1 MYRAKMQAI
10 KILEILIDFRSSV
23 RLKHLLNDFKLVRI
37 PIMHTHTRARV
48 YTRPS
53 ASSTESVCER
63 ETVSVGECACMP
75 CRRLQ
80 YHTHTHR

>member
-37 PIMHTHTRARV
+37 PIMHTHTHARACTHAHPRHRQRV
-48 YTRPS
+48 C
-53 ASSTESVCER
+53 V
-63 ETVSVGECACMP
+63 
-75 CRRLQ
+75 
-80 YHTHTHR
+80 